1 MPAVLNR
8 FKSALAEGRPLIGCW
23 AGFADAYATEI
34 LGTAGFDWL
43 VLDGEHAPNT
53 IHTLSAQIG
62 ILHNTST
69 APIVRVPI
77 AEDWIIKQV
86 LDAGAQTLLA
96 PMIDTAEQAARV
108 VRAMRYPPE
117 GVRGSGAALG
127 RASGF
132 GAVPDYIATAN
143 DQMCLV
149 VQIESRAA
157 LDNLEAICAV
167 PGVDAA
173 FIGPSDLANDMGHR
187 GNANHPEIHAA
198 MQDALARIRAAGKA
212 PGILGLDPETTQ
224 TYRDWGAQMLG
235 VGIDVLLFANAA
247 RTLAASW
254 KP

>member
-1 MPAVLNR
+1 MSAPVNR
-8 FKSALAEGRPLIGCW
+8 FKTALAAGEPLIGCW

-34 LGTAGFDWL
+34 LGTSGFDWL
-43 VLDGEHAPNT
+43 ILDGEHAPNT

-62 ILHNTST
+62 ILRASPSE
-69 APIVRVPI
+69 AIVRVPV

-96 PMIDTAEQAARV
+96 PMVDTAADAERI

-149 VQIESRAA
+149 VQIESVAA
-157 LDNLEAICAV
+157 LENLDAICAV
-167 PGVDAA
+167 DGVDAA
-173 FIGPSDLANDMGHR
+173 FIGPSDLANDIGHH
-187 GNANHPEIHAA
+187 GDANHPEVREA

-212 PGILGLDPETTQ
+212 PGILGIDAKTTR

-247 RTLAASW
+247 RALARNWQA
-254 KP
+254 

>member
-1 MPAVLNR
+1 MSAPVNR
-8 FKSALAEGRPLIGCW
+8 FKTALAAGQPLVGCW
-23 AGFADAYATEI
+23 AGFAEAYATEI

-43 VLDGEHAPNT
+43 ILDGEHAPNT
-53 IHTLSAQIG
+53 LQTLSAQIG
-62 ILHNTST
+62 ILQASSSE
-69 APIVRVPI
+69 AIVRVPV

-96 PMIDTAEQAARV
+96 PMVDTAAKAERI

-149 VQIESRAA
+149 VQIESVAA
-157 LDNLEAICAV
+157 LDNLDAICAV
-167 PGVDAA
+167 EGVDAA

-187 GNANHPEIHAA
+187 GDANHPEVRAA

-212 PGILGLDPETTQ
+212 PGILGIDAETTR

-247 RTLAASW
+247 RALARNWQA
-254 KP
+254 